1 MALRWPDKDPDELL
15 DYTVDWSRFL
25 GDLTIASVQWT
36 HLQDDGTESSAL
48 SASSTFN
55 GLTVNSVAN
64 TNTTATIVLNG
75 GTANID
81 NKLVCQ
87 VTTSSSPKTSAAIVT
102 KRVIHLRVRERS

>member
-25 GDLTIASVQWT
+25 GSLTISSVIWKFIQN
-36 HLQDDGTESSAL
+36 DGTESSTL
-48 SASSTFN
+48 SNSDTFN
-55 GLTVNSVAN
+55 GITVNNQTN
-64 TNTTATIVLNG
+64 TSTTATIILNG

-87 VTTSSSPKTSAAIVT
+87 ITTSSSPKTSAAIVT
-102 KRVIHLRVRERS
+102 KRIIHLRVRERS

>member
-25 GDLTIASVQWT
+25 GSLTISSVIWKFI
-36 HLQDDGTESSAL
+36 GI
-48 SASSTFN
+48 
-55 GLTVNSVAN
+55 TVNNQTN
-64 TNTTATIVLNG
+64 TSTTATIVLNG

-87 VTTSSSPKTSAAIVT
+87 ITTSSSPKTSAAIVT
-102 KRVIHLRVRERS
+102 KRIIHLRVRERS